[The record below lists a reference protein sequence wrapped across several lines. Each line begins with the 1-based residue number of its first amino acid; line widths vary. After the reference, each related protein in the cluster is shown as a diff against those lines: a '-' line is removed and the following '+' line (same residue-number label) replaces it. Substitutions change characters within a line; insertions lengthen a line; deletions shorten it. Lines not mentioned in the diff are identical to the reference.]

1 MNMRTISFLFGIFG
15 LLFLSFNTLVSQT
28 DDPKEIIQKS
38 IDQLNGEYNQGEIKM
53 IIVRPKWTREIT
65 MKTWA
70 KGTEHSLILI
80 TDPVRD
86 KGTAFLKRD
95 KEIWNWQPKIDRT
108 IKLPP
113 SMMMQSWM
121 GSDFTNDDLVKESSM
136 ADDYQHKLLGKEEVN
151 GREAY
156 KIEMIPNEDAPVVW
170 GKIIT
175 WIGTEKY
182 LQLKTEFFDEDGYLV
197 NTMTG
202 KNIREIGG
210 KILPTT
216 LELIPEDEPENKT
229 LIEYVSLN
237 FDDKIPD
244 EFFSVQNMKRVR

>member
-1 MNMRTISFLFGIFG
+1 
-15 LLFLSFNTLVSQT
+15 
-28 DDPKEIIQKS
+28 
-38 IDQLNGEYNQGEIKM
+38 
-53 IIVRPKWTREIT
+53 
-65 MKTWA
+65 
-70 KGTEHSLILI
+70 
-80 TDPVRD
+80 
-86 KGTAFLKRD
+86 
-95 KEIWNWQPKIDRT
+95 
-108 IKLPP
+108 
-113 SMMMQSWM
+113 
-121 GSDFTNDDLVKESSM
+121 M
-136 ADDYQHKLLGKEEVN
+136 ADDYQHKLLGKEDVN

-237 FDDKIPD
+237 FEDTIPD